1 MRNDL
6 NSSVAPG
13 ENSVCH
19 TAAGTNANAS
29 ALAAAKSSAE
39 ERTSDPSEFLCAQS
53 RAAVLA
59 SHVNQLPDVREE
71 KVAAIANAVKR
82 GTYQVSP
89 EQTAAP
95 ILSELDAGSS
105 AAA

>member
-1 MRNDL
+1 MGNDP

-13 ENSVCH
+13 ENSARI
-19 TAAGTNANAS
+19 AALGKNAEES
-29 ALAAAKSSAE
+29 ATTYAKASAE
-39 ERTSDPSEFLCAQS
+39 ERTSDASEFLSAQS

-89 EQTAAP
+89 EQTADA
-95 ILSELDAGSS
+95 ILSELDARSV